1 MQPLSVL
8 IGIILG
14 SAFSIALG
22 LSVVLLLLS
31 IAGQDSP
38 QVAAEREGLLG
49 SIAIFWALT
58 VVAAASFIAQLKL
71 LWWRWPVQAL
81 MWTALA
87 VTGISYWPD

>member
-31 IAGQDSP
+31 VVGQDSP
-38 QVAAEREGLLG
+38 QVAAEREGLVG

-58 VVAAASFIAQLKL
+58 VLAAASFIGQLKL
-71 LWWRWPVQAL
+71 LWWRWPAQLL
-81 MWTALA
+81 MWAALA
-87 VTGISYWPD
+87 VTGMYYWPD

>member
-22 LSVVLLLLS
+22 LSVVLLLLWVV
-31 IAGQDSP
+31 GQDSP
-38 QVAAEREGLLG
+38 QVAAEREGLVG

-58 VVAAASFIAQLKL
+58 VLAAASFIGQLKL
-71 LWWRWPVQAL
+71 LWWRWPAQLL
-81 MWTALA
+81 MWTALV
-87 VTGISYWPD
+87 VTGLYYWPD